1 MMELNVV
8 ETMYFVIGAV
18 CAFLLA
24 YTLTPPVRVL
34 AFKIGAID
42 VPADDRRMHTK
53 PIPRI
58 GGLAIFLAFTATT
71 MLLCTPSRSLVTV
84 WIGGA
89 VLVLLGILDDIYRL
103 PAWPKFIVQLLVA
116 GFAVWNGT
124 IIDHINL
131 GGEYVYLGVVSVPL
145 TILWIAGLTNAI
157 NFIDGLD
164 GLSCGISAISSLSL
178 FCVILLTGDLTSA
191 LITLVLASAC
201 LGFLPFNAN
210 PARIFMGD
218 TGALFLGYTMA
229 VLSVQGVFKLHAV
242 LAFLVPLAI
251 FALPLCDTLFAI
263 IRRLAAGK
271 SPFAADRGHL
281 HHRLVDLGFT
291 QKESV
296 KILYAICAILGLIAV
311 FFTAS
316 MFAEGRFF
324 KTIAIAVIA
333 LVIFVANFLIMRN
346 PDCRRHS
353 GLTEDDLTVAQY
365 KAELAEKRKKK
376 DKSAVSDESA
386 LPGKDQD
393 AK

>member
-1 MMELNVV
+1 MNRLIYDELWIIFILALFIS
-8 ETMYFVIGAV
+8 M
-18 CAFLLA
+18 AFTPIAIKVA
-24 YTLTPPVRVL
+24 YR
-34 AFKIGAID
+34 IGAID

-89 VLVLLGILDDIYRL
+89 VLVLLGILDDIFRL

-131 GGEYVYLGVVSVPL
+131 GGEYVHLGVVSVPL

-191 LITLVLASAC
+191 LITLVLAAAC
-201 LGFLPFNAN
+201 LGFLPFNTN

-218 TGALFLGYTMA
+218 TAVTHESSGLFLHAMRYTLLLFGLFNLLG
-229 VLSVQGVFKLHAV
+229 VGLSLR
-242 LAFLVPLAI
+242 
-251 FALPLCDTLFAI
+251 AL
-263 IRRLAAGK
+263 
-271 SPFAADRGHL
+271 
-281 HHRLVDLGFT
+281 
-291 QKESV
+291 
-296 KILYAICAILGLIAV
+296 
-311 FFTAS
+311 
-316 MFAEGRFF
+316 
-324 KTIAIAVIA
+324 
-333 LVIFVANFLIMRN
+333 
-346 PDCRRHS
+346 RHS
-353 GLTEDDLTVAQY
+353 
-365 KAELAEKRKKK
+365 R
-376 DKSAVSDESA
+376 
-386 LPGKDQD
+386 
-393 AK
+393 